1 MDRSALVAALAA
13 CALVLSACG
22 SNGAADAPASASSP
36 AGNSAAADGAGSAN
50 AAPEG
55 SAADQAGSAA
65 ASGDAGSSGTGAA
78 SPPDTA
84 ASPDGAG
91 QSSPAVEPATG
102 SPATGTDATATI
114 GDASGTLDAASVAWV
129 DTLCTGVKPVAD
141 LRNIQS
147 TLNPAD
153 PAATKQTLVDAIAR
167 MGTSF
172 TDTAAALARV
182 PPPSFEGG
190 DEFADAV
197 IDTFATYGPKLTETA
212 AKLAAADASDGAA
225 VNQALAS
232 IGTDAAAATAP
243 LQGLE
248 RLAVTPETSAA
259 INAIPSCAAIG

>member
-36 AGNSAAADGAGSAN
+36 AGNSAAADGAGSAS

-65 ASGDAGSSGTGAA
+65 ASGEAGSSGTG
-78 SPPDTA
+78 TA